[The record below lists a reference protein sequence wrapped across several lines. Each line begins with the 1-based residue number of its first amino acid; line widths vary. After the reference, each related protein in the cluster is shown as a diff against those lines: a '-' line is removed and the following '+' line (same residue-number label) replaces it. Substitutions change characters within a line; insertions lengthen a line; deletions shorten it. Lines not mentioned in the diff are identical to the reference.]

1 MTEVVH
7 HDAVTEQ
14 VWVVDEAAWDET
26 VEKTETREVNGYKCR
41 CGLVFTDINEWNA
54 HSDYYEDD
62 ENEWDNHTG
71 WSSTTVIEEVVV
83 GTETIHHDEVGHYE
97 TRTVTEAYDETVVTG
112 QKCSKCG
119 ATK

>member
-1 MTEVVH
+1 MMFDTN
-7 HDAVTEQ
+7 A
-14 VWVVDEAAWDET
+14 
-26 VEKTETREVNGYKCR
+26 
-41 CGLVFTDINEWNA
+41 EWGA
-54 HSDYYEDD
+54 HSDSYEDD
-62 ENEWDNHTG
+62 ENEWDNHSGCTG
-71 WSSTTVIEEVVV
+71 VYVLEEVVV